1 MKKDVNSKYV
11 AELKNIWNKGGTYRS
26 KCRRN
31 LRMYEYSPTISM
43 ENLTDEE
50 VVGYYQQGRFDIE
63 DDTTS
68 SVQQN
73 VIKTCIDT
81 LTSKIAS
88 KKVRP
93 FLNTVNG
100 SFRDMQIVKQAQLY
114 FDQISDE
121 QNWNKQITLAFK
133 DACIFDRGVIY
144 IDVKNKVAKR
154 VMPWQI
160 QVLSSEASYNDIKH
174 LVWKQDDVIS
184 KDNINKYTTVWHYWN
199 LEEKKHIV
207 YREEENEYIEET
219 WKDELPFVFIYYTD
233 PVKGY
238 SASSVVDQLYGIQLE
253 IDALVNKIKDA
264 SQLSDPLTYFV
275 PEGSGIRT
283 SKLSN
288 RIGNVVQY
296 TATPNMTGSP
306 VTVATHPFMD
316 PQWFEALRQFKE
328 DAYELVGI
336 SQLSATSQKPK
347 GLDSGVALATMEDIE
362 SDRFE
367 TQLNNVIRAYT
378 DIAKKCISLF
388 PEDEDILPPNRN
400 RNSIK
405 WFDIVEA
412 KDMLVIQFSAAE
424 SLSKDPS
431 TKLQQLLAFNAAGL
445 IPKSRIAQLME
456 IPDLQQGYSLANNA
470 INAVMSVIDDCIERD
485 IYDIPDYIP
494 LQMLQEEILS
504 TCLSL
509 RASNHKGNREDIN
522 KLMKLYDIS
531 MNKDVNAMTNMEM
544 AITTQLGQAVNE
556 QMQNAMNNG
565 SFDAA
570 LNGNY
575 QPSNYMGQEQAQ
587 ALMGNVV

>member
-1 MKKDVNSKYV
+1 MKKENKYIS
-11 AELKNIWNKGGTYRS
+11 EIKTIWNKGGTYRS

-100 SFRDMQIVKQAQLY
+100 SFKDMQIVKQAQVF

-144 IDVKNKVAKR
+144 IDVETKNVSR
-154 VMPWQI
+154 IMPWQI
-160 QVLSSEASYNDIKH
+160 QVLSSEASYNGIKH

-184 KDNINKYTTVWHYWN
+184 KDNINKYLTVWHYWN
-199 LEEKKHIV
+199 LEDHKYVK
-207 YREEENEYIEET
+207 YIEEEQKYYEST
-219 WKDELPFVFIYYTD
+219 WNEPLPFVFIYYTD

-264 SQLSDPLTYFV
+264 SQLSDPLTYFI
-275 PEGSGIRT
+275 PEGSGVRA

-288 RIGNVVQY
+288 RIGNIVQY
-296 TATPNMTGSP
+296 QATPNMTGSP

-367 TQLNNVIRAYT
+367 TQLNSVIRAYT
-378 DIAKKCISLF
+378 DIAKKCMDLF
-388 PEDEDILPPNRN
+388 PEDDDILPPNRN
-400 RNSIK
+400 RNAIK
-405 WFDIVEA
+405 WGDIVKA
-412 KDMLVIQFSAAE
+412 KDTLVVQFSAAE

-456 IPDLQQGYSLANNA
+456 IPDLQQGYSLSNNA
-470 INAVMSVIDDCIERD
+470 INAVMSVIDDCIEKD
-485 IYDIPDYIP
+485 VYDIPDYIP

-509 RASNHKGNREDIN
+509 RASNHDGNREDID

-531 MNKDVNAMTNMEM
+531 MNKDTNAMTNMEM

-587 ALMGNVV
+587 ALMGNII